1 MRTKAWTR
9 YDVMEENICHIQK
22 QEKQQALSLYD
33 ETGSI
38 AKVINKLGYPTRQ
51 NMYTWIKNRNI
62 EKKKKVSVDYS
73 DTPAHRRHP
82 SLDLKLSII
91 HRCFEEED
99 IKSVSEETG
108 YSRTSIYLWR
118 KKYVVGGAVAL
129 TSEKNT
135 YLEVKSLQIRPIM
148 I

>member
-1 MRTKAWTR
+1 MSYT
-9 YDVMEENICHIQK
+9 E

-91 HRCFEEED
+91 HRCFKEGED

-118 KKYVVGGAVAL
+118 RKYVVGDCL
-129 TSEKNT
+129 H
-135 YLEVKSLQIRPIM
+135 
-148 I
+148 